1 MPLSVEAALFDR
13 VSDGIPVADP
23 QWVFVFVNEAGARM
37 LGGAANELLGRRIE
51 DVVFDFAGTAFER
64 NFRYALERQEVVE
77 FDDFI
82 ARFGRLPT
90 VRLFASADGL
100 TANLPDSSA
109 PHAGDRAL
117 EVLLAQSRRQHRL
130 AKVLAEANEALFCS
144 TSPSELFA
152 AAVRIAVEDGGFVM
166 SWIGLFD
173 SKRGDITPIAW
184 AGEAA
189 TEELENLRAWRHSLA
204 LWDLAPGPTSSGG
217 HVLPWGAD
225 VIEVMDRVVEEVAHE
240 ACRAETGAVA
250 APSGSRPLP
259 GTDRRDALGDRAG
272 RGREFGRDPA
282 GVLGAVAVG
291 GCGGVLVPIGELG
304 VLGIQDEG
312 KTPIHHLADV
322 ADMARVFKC
331 GPAILHRA
339 LAQRRIGGRC
349 QYGNPGPRHL
359 ADQRTDS
366 LWRDRARVEAALMTG
381 PLEHPCPVL
390 GVGHDFHRA
399 TGRCMSCDAASRA
412 RRLVAR
418 ASGEQAAGAPGLGE
432 RDVPVDRDRVDG
444 ELGRCGEAGRS

>member
-100 TANLPDSSA
+100 TVNLPDSSA

-166 SWIGLFD
+166 SWIRLID

-189 TEELENLRAWRHSLA
+189 TEELENLRVTARLE
-204 LWDLAPGPTSSGG
+204 PTGMG
-217 HVLPWGAD
+217 
-225 VIEVMDRVVEEVAHE
+225 
-240 ACRAETGAVA
+240 
-250 APSGSRPLP
+250 
-259 GTDRRDALGDRAG
+259 
-272 RGREFGRDPA
+272 PA
-282 GVLGAVAVG
+282 GVVARSARTSGVG
-291 GCGGVLVPIGELG
+291 RHASAPKMGHELG
-304 VLGIQDEG
+304 EWPRRGQGV
-312 KTPIHHLADV
+312 
-322 ADMARVFKC
+322 VF
-331 GPAILHRA
+331 L
-339 LAQRRIGGRC
+339 
-349 QYGNPGPRHL
+349 
-359 ADQRTDS
+359 
-366 LWRDRARVEAALMTG
+366 RDAVTWDYST
-381 PLEHPCPVL
+381 
-390 GVGHDFHRA
+390 GVG
-399 TGRCMSCDAASRA
+399 SS
-412 RRLVAR
+412 
-418 ASGEQAAGAPGLGE
+418 
-432 RDVPVDRDRVDG
+432 
-444 ELGRCGEAGRS
+444 